1 MYGPMAPAMV
11 LPAPMMSAAAPPA
24 EVRSLESRPSASS
37 RAWASSGLGLG
48 FRSSSLSLAMRAP
61 ASAWALSMA
70 ELRALPAEPIVSA
83 APVTMSQSLTRW
95 KLALTQA
102 RPEAGSVKAY

>member
-1 MYGPMAPAMV
+1 
-11 LPAPMMSAAAPPA
+11 
-24 EVRSLESRPSASS
+24 
-37 RAWASSGLGLG
+37 
-48 FRSSSLSLAMRAP
+48 MRAP
-61 ASAWALSMA
+61 GVGRALSMA